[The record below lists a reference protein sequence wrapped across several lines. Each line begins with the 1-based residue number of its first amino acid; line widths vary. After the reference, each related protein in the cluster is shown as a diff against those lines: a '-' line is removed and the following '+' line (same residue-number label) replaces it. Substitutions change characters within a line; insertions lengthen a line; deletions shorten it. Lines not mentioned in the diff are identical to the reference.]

1 MNSVYYNGAN
11 ERLIH
16 EADQL
21 ISYLERGSPVLKF
34 YPRKRPERRTLS
46 VRRETHQ
53 IIIFRNGTPQRHT
66 FEGTL
71 DIRDIKEVRV
81 GKSSKD
87 FERWPEETKRIE
99 NSKCFTIYYGT
110 EFKLRSVS
118 FVAQTDKECETWV
131 KGIRF
136 LVEEAISTPYPL
148 QIERWLRREFY
159 TIENSHEKITLKEIK
174 AFLPKI
180 NCKISTSKLR
190 DIFQEVDTGKR
201 GEIGFDDFSIL
212 YHRLIFDE
220 NNVHDI
226 FDKYSH
232 YCENGTTITL
242 REFQRFLIVE
252 QNDKLGEDEAKTSQY
267 IRDYLRDPQRD
278 ISEPYLTLNEFI
290 EMLFS
295 KHNTIWDSKHNQV
308 TQDMTKP
315 LSHYWISSSHNTYLT
330 GDQFSS
336 ESSLEAYVRCLRSCC
351 RCIELDC
358 WDGPD
363 GMPFIYHGHTLTTKI
378 RFMDVLRT
386 IKEHAFVASDYPLIL
401 SIEDN
406 CSLPQQRRMAN
417 AFQDVFG
424 DMLLVQAIEKNE
436 TSLPSPYDLRRKIIL
451 KHKKLPEG
459 AEENSFAVRLEEG
472 KDMDLRN
479 SIKNGILLLE
489 DPVDKEWNPHAFVL
503 TENKLYYTENY
514 SAPSETDIDS
524 DGEPELDT
532 SSIPQDELHFGE
544 CWFHGKLTGNRQEA
558 EDLLK
563 AHAHLGD
570 GTFLVR
576 ESVTFVGDYCLSFWR
591 QGKVNHCRIKLKQ
604 ERGITKYY
612 LIETICFDSLYSL
625 ITHYR
630 QHPLRSQE
638 FLITL
643 KDPVPQPNKHEGKDW
658 YHPHCSRAQAEELL
672 RKVNIDGAF
681 LVRPSEKEHGSYA
694 ISFRT
699 EKEIKHCRIR
709 LEGRLYTIGTVKFES
724 LVELVSYYEKNPL
737 YKKVKLSYPISE
749 EAIRRI
755 IAEPD
760 DCSVYGTPGYMD
772 PTSFSSRVTVKA
784 LYDYRARQDDE
795 LSFCKHAIITNVDK
809 PDEGWW
815 RGDYGGKRHHW
826 FPANYV
832 EEVDVPHLPEI
843 AGCLDNENAALGS
856 LQQGVVDVLG
866 AVVELVVGEESGAAR
881 WLVRIQTPTMCS
893 PFDMA
898 APTREIALE
907 WLAAIKEAAHSA
919 SARSL
924 QHRKMERTWRIAKE
938 MSDLIVYCRSV
949 AFNADKL
956 KSKNFIFNEMS
967 SFPET
972 KAERFMCQQEASQAY
987 FIKYHTIQLSRI
999 YPKGQ
1004 RIDSS
1009 NYNPVPFWNAGSQM
1023 VALNYQTPDKAMQV
1037 NMGKFK
1043 ENGGCGYILKPEFM
1057 FDERYTPQ
1065 DRRCVERKVK
1075 PVTVMLRVIAA
1086 RHLCKSGRGTASPF
1100 VEVEIIGADYDS
1112 GVKLVTKTV
1121 TDNGINPIWNDICEF
1136 DVANPDLALIRFL
1149 IQDEDIFGD
1158 PNFIGQATYPLKCLR
1173 TGYRSISLTNGF
1185 SEELELSSL
1194 LVHIIITPSR
1204 LHSLP

>member
-1 MNSVYYNGAN
+1 MTSVCYNGAN
-11 ERLIH
+11 DRLIH

-21 ISYLERGSPVLKF
+21 ISYIERGSTVLKF
-34 YPRKRPERRTLS
+34 YPRKRPERRTLT

-53 IIIFRNGTPQRHT
+53 VIWYRNGAPQRHA
-66 FEGTL
+66 FEGAL
-71 DIRDIKEVRV
+71 DIRDVKEVRV

-87 FERWPEETKRIE
+87 FERWPEELKRLE
-99 NSKCFTIYYGT
+99 HSKCFTIYYGT
-110 EFKLRSVS
+110 EFKLRSAS
-118 FVAQTDKECETWV
+118 FAAQTDKECEAWV

-136 LVEEAISTPYPL
+136 LVEEAVNASYPL
-148 QIERWLRREFY
+148 QIERWLRKEFY
-159 TIENSHEKITLKEIK
+159 AIENAQEKITLKEVK

-190 DIFQEVDTGKR
+190 DIFQEVDTSKR

-212 YHRLIFDE
+212 YHKLIFDE
-220 NNVHDI
+220 NNVNEI
-226 FDKYSH
+226 FDKCSL
-232 YCENGTTITL
+232 YCANVTTITL
-242 REFQRFLIVE
+242 REFQRFLLVE
-252 QNDKLGEDEAKTSQY
+252 QHDRMGDDEVRASQF

-278 ISEPYLTLNEFI
+278 IYEPYFTLNEFI

-295 KHNTIWDSKHNQV
+295 KQNTIWDSRHGNV

-336 ESSLEAYVRCLRSCC
+336 ESSVEAYVRCLRSGC

-363 GMPFIYHGHTLTTKI
+363 GTPFIYHGHTLTTKI

-386 IKEHAFVASDYPLIL
+386 IKEHAFFTSDYPLIL

-406 CSLPQQRRMAN
+406 CSLPQQRRMAS

-424 DMLLVQAIEKNE
+424 EMLLTQPTEKNE
-436 TSLPSPYDLRRKIIL
+436 SSLPSPHELRRKIIL

-459 AEENSFAVRLEEG
+459 AEENSFAVRQEEG
-472 KDMDLRN
+472 KDLDLRN

-489 DPVDKEWNPHAFVL
+489 DPTDNEWYPHAFVL

-514 SAPSETDIDS
+514 STQVETDADS
-524 DGEPELDT
+524 DGEPDVDT
-532 SSIPQDELHFGE
+532 SCSVPQDELHFGE
-544 CWFHGKLTGNRQEA
+544 CWFHGKLAGNRQEA
-558 EDLLK
+558 EDLLR

-604 ERGITKYY
+604 ERGVIKYY
-612 LIETICFDSLYSL
+612 LIDTVCFDSLYSL

-643 KDPVPQPNKHEGKDW
+643 KEPVPQPNKHEGKDW
-658 YHPHCSRAQAEELL
+658 FLSNCSRAHAEELL
-672 RKVNIDGAF
+672 RKANTDGAF
-681 LVRPSEKEHGSYA
+681 LVRPSEKEQGSFA

-699 EKEIKHCRIR
+699 QKEIKHCRIKQ
-709 LEGRLYTIGTVKFES
+709 EGRLYTIGTVKFES

-737 YKKVKLSYPISE
+737 YKKVKLEFPISE
-749 EAIRRI
+749 DIVRRI
-755 IAEPD
+755 ISEPD
-760 DCSVYGTPGYMD
+760 DNSVYGTPGYMD
-772 PTSFSSRVTVKA
+772 PTSFRSKVTVKA

-832 EEVDVPHLPEI
+832 QEIESKIPELT
-843 AGCLDNENAALGS
+843 GSRESESAALGS
-856 LQQGVVDVLG
+856 LQKGVVDVLG
-866 AVVELVVGEESGAAR
+866 AVVELVVGEESGSAR
-881 WLVRIQTPTMCS
+881 WLVRIQSSSMCQ

-907 WLAAIKEAAHSA
+907 WLSAIKEAAHSA

-949 AFNADKL
+949 AFNQDRLRNKG
-956 KSKNFIFNEMS
+956 FIFNEMS

-972 KAERFMCQQEASQAY
+972 KAERLMCVQENQ
-987 FIKYHTIQLSRI
+987 FFLRYHTIQLSRI

-1009 NYNPVPFWNAGSQM
+1009 NYNPVSFWNTGSQM
-1023 VALNYQTPDKAMQV
+1023 VALNYQTPDKPMQI

-1043 ENGGCGYILKPEFM
+1043 ENGGCGFILKPDFM
-1057 FDERYTPQ
+1057 FDEGYNPYDKRSI
-1065 DRRCVERKVK
+1065 EKKVS
-1075 PVTVMLRVIAA
+1075 PVTVMLRVIGA

-1100 VEVEIIGADYDS
+1100 VEVEIIGAEYDS

-1136 DVANPDLALIRFL
+1136 EVANPDLALIRFL
-1149 IQDEDIFGD
+1149 VQDEDMFGD
-1158 PNFIGQATYPLKCLR
+1158 PNFIGQATYPFKCLR
-1173 TGYRSISLTNGF
+1173 TGYRSVILNNSY

-1194 LVHIIITPSR
+1194 LVHICLIQNR
-1204 LHSLP
+1204 

>member
-1 MNSVYYNGAN
+1 MNPVYFNGSN
-11 ERLIH
+11 NRLIH

-21 ISYLERGSPVLKF
+21 ISYLERGSSVLKF

-53 IIIFRNGTPQRHT
+53 IILFRNGAPQRNT
-66 FEGTL
+66 LEGSL
-71 DIRDIKEVRV
+71 DIRDIKEVRI

-87 FERWPEETKRIE
+87 FERWPEEIKRLE
-99 NSKCFTIYYGT
+99 SSKCFTIYYGT

-131 KGIRF
+131 KGIRS
-136 LVEEAISTPYPL
+136 LLEEAFNTPYPL
-148 QIERWLRREFY
+148 QIERWLRKEFY
-159 TIENSHEKITLKEIK
+159 AIENSHEKISLKEVK

-190 DIFQEVDTGKR
+190 DIFQEIDTSKR

-226 FDKYSH
+226 FDKYSM
-232 YCENGTTITL
+232 YCANGSTITL
-242 REFQRFLIVE
+242 HEFQRFLLVE
-252 QNDKLGEDEAKTSQY
+252 QHDKLGEDDVKVSQF

-278 ISEPYLTLNEFI
+278 IYEPYLTLNEFI

-295 KHNTIWDSKHNQV
+295 KQNTIWDSKYNNV

-386 IKEHAFVASDYPLIL
+386 IKEHAFIASDYPLIL

-417 AFQDVFG
+417 AFLDVFG
-424 DMLLVQAIEKNE
+424 DMLLVQPNEKNE

-459 AEENSFAVRLEEG
+459 AEENSFAVRQEEG
-472 KDMDLRN
+472 KDIDLRN

-489 DPVDKEWNPHAFVL
+489 DPVDKEWHPHAFVL

-514 SAPSETDIDS
+514 STPSETDADS
-524 DGEPELDT
+524 DGEPEGDT
-532 SSIPQDELHFGE
+532 CSIPQDELHFGE
-544 CWFHGKLTGNRQEA
+544 CWFHGKLAGNRQEA
-558 EDLLK
+558 EDLLR

-604 ERGITKYY
+604 ERGLTKYY
-612 LIETICFDSLYSL
+612 LIDTVCFDSLYSL

-643 KDPVPQPNKHEGKDW
+643 KEPVPQPNKHEGKDW

-672 RKVNIDGAF
+672 RKANIDGAF
-681 LVRPSEKEHGSYA
+681 LVRPSEKEQGSFA

-699 EKEIKHCRIR
+699 EKEIKHCRIK

-724 LVELVSYYEKNPL
+724 LVELVSYYEKHPL
-737 YKKVKLSYPISE
+737 YKKVKLWYPISE
-749 EAIRRI
+749 DIIRRI
-755 IAEPD
+755 ITEPD
-760 DCSVYGTPGYMD
+760 DSSVYGTPGYMD
-772 PTSFSSRVTVKA
+772 PTSFSSKVTVKA

-832 EEVDVPHLPEI
+832 QEIDMPHMPDI
-843 AGCLDNENAALGS
+843 TGCLDNENAALGS
-856 LQQGVVDVLG
+856 LQKGVVDVLG
-866 AVVELVVGEESGAAR
+866 AVVELVVGEESGLAR
-881 WLVRIQTPTMCS
+881 WLVRIQSPSMCA

-907 WLAAIKEAAHSA
+907 WLSAIKEAAHSA
-919 SARSL
+919 SARSI

-949 AFNADKL
+949 AFNQDRLRNKG
-956 KSKNFIFNEMS
+956 FIFNEMS

-972 KAERFMCQQEASQAY
+972 KAERIMCQQETTQT
-987 FIKYHTIQLSRI
+987 FFLKYHTIQLSRI

-1009 NYNPVPFWNAGSQM
+1009 NYNPVPFWNVGSQM
-1023 VALNYQTPDKAMQV
+1023 VALNYQTPDKPMQV

-1043 ENGGCGYILKPEFM
+1043 ENGGCGFILKPEFM
-1057 FDERYTPQ
+1057 FDERYSPQ
-1065 DRRCVERKVK
+1065 DRRSIEKKVK
-1075 PVTVMLRVIAA
+1075 PVTVMLRIIAA
-1086 RHLCKSGRGTASPF
+1086 RHLCKLGRGTASPF

-1112 GVKLVTKTV
+1112 GVKLVTKTI

-1136 DVANPDLALIRFL
+1136 EVANPDLALIRFVV
-1149 IQDEDIFGD
+1149 QDEDIFGD
-1158 PNFIGQATYPLKCLR
+1158 PNFIGQATYPFKCLR
-1173 TGYRSISLTNGF
+1173 TGYRSVTLTNGF

-1194 LVHIIITPSR
+1194 LLHISFIQT
-1204 LHSLP
+1204 H

>member
-1 MNSVYYNGAN
+1 MNPVCYNGGN
-11 ERLIH
+11 RLIY

-21 ISYLERGSPVLKF
+21 ISTVERGLSFNK
-34 YPRKRPERRTLS
+34 YYSRKRPERRFVTG
-46 VRRETHQ
+46 RRETLQ
-53 IIIFRNGTPQRHT
+53 IIWCRILGSGRNVYDGA
-66 FEGTL
+66 L

-87 FERWPEETKRIE
+87 FERWPDETKKLD
-99 NSKCFTIYYGT
+99 NSKCFTIFYGS
-110 EFKLRSVS
+110 EFKLRAAS
-118 FVAQTDKECETWV
+118 FAALTDKECEGWL
-131 KGIRF
+131 KGITF
-136 LVEEAISTPYPL
+136 LIDEAHKASYPL
-148 QIERWLRREFY
+148 QIERWLRKEFY
-159 TIENSHEKITLKEIK
+159 NIENGNQHITLKDVK

-190 DIFQEVDTGKR
+190 DLFQEVDTSR
-201 GEIGFDDFSIL
+201 SGEIGFDDFSIL
-212 YHRLIFDE
+212 YQKIIFDL

-226 FDKYSH
+226 FDKYSL
-232 YCENGTTITL
+232 YCQNGSTITL
-242 REFQRFLIVE
+242 REFQSFLRIE
-252 QNDKLGEDEAKTSQY
+252 QHDKLGDDEAKASQF

-278 ISEPYLTLNEFI
+278 IYEPYFTLHEFI

-295 KHNTIWDSKHNQV
+295 KQNSIWDSKNNVV

-336 ESSLEAYVRCLRSCC
+336 ESSLEAYVRCLRSGC

-363 GMPFIYHGHTLTTKI
+363 GTPFIYHGHTLTTKI

-386 IKEHAFVASDYPLIL
+386 IKEHAFVASEYPLIL

-406 CSLPQQRRMAN
+406 CSLPQQRRMAS

-424 DMLLVQAIEKNE
+424 EMLLVQPFEKSE
-436 TSLPSPYDLRRKIIL
+436 TCLPSPYDLRKKIIL

-459 AEENSFAVRLEEG
+459 AEENSFAVRQEEG
-472 KDMDLRN
+472 KDLDLRN

-503 TENKLYYTENY
+503 TENKLYYTEHY
-514 SAPSETDIDS
+514 SAQGETDVES
-524 DGEPELDT
+524 DGEPESEA
-532 SSIPQDELHFGE
+532 SSIPQDELHFSE
-544 CWFHGKLTGNRQEA
+544 CWFHGKLAGNRQEA
-558 EDLLK
+558 EDLLRL
-563 AHAHLGD
+563 HSQLGD

-604 ERGITKYY
+604 DRGVTKYY
-612 LIETICFDSLYSL
+612 LIDTVCFDSLYSL

-643 KDPVPQPNKHEGKDW
+643 KEPVPQPNKHEDKEW
-658 YHPHCSRAQAEELL
+658 YHPYCTRAQAEELL
-672 RKVNIDGAF
+672 RKANTDGAF
-681 LVRPSEKEHGSYA
+681 LVRPSEKDQSSFA

-699 EKEIKHCRIR
+699 EKEIKHCRIK

-724 LVELVSYYEKNPL
+724 LVELVSYYEKHPL
-737 YKKVKLSYPISE
+737 YKKVKLWFPISE
-749 EAIRRI
+749 DIVRRI
-755 IAEPD
+755 ITEPD
-760 DCSVYGTPGYMD
+760 DTCVYATPGYMD
-772 PTSFSSRVTVKA
+772 PTSFTSKVTVKA
-784 LYDYRARQDDE
+784 LYDYRARQEDE
-795 LSFCKHAIITNVDK
+795 LSFCKHSIITNVDK

-815 RGDYGGKRHHW
+815 RGDYGGIRQHW
-826 FPANYV
+826 FPSNYV
-832 EEVDVPHLPEI
+832 QEIVAPHISDGTGLE
-843 AGCLDNENAALGS
+843 NESAALGS
-856 LQQGVVDVLG
+856 LQKGVVDVLG
-866 AVVELVVGEESGAAR
+866 AVVELVVGEESGSAR
-881 WLVRIQTPTMCS
+881 WLVRIQSPSMCA

-907 WLAAIKEAAHSA
+907 WLSAIKEAAYSA

-924 QHRKMERTWRIAKE
+924 QHRKMERSFRIAKE
-938 MSDLIVYCRSV
+938 MSDLIVYCRSIT
-949 AFNADKL
+949 FNQERIRTKG
-956 KSKNFIFNEMS
+956 FMYNEMS

-972 KAERFMCQQEASQAY
+972 KAEKLMCQQETA
-987 FIKYHTIQLSRI
+987 FFLKYHTIQLSRI

-1009 NYNPVPFWNAGSQM
+1009 NYNPVPFWNVGSQM
-1023 VALNYQTPDKAMQV
+1023 VAMNYQTPDKPMQI

-1043 ENGGCGYILKPEFM
+1043 ENGCCGYVLKPEFM
-1057 FDERYTPQ
+1057 FEDYNPYDKKSIEK
-1065 DRRCVERKVK
+1065 KVK
-1075 PVTVMLRVIAA
+1075 PVKVMLRVIGA
-1086 RHLCKSGRGTASPF
+1086 RHLIKSGRGTASPS

-1112 GVKLVTKTV
+1112 GTKLVTKTV
-1121 TDNGINPIWNDICEF
+1121 ADNGLNPIWNDFCEF
-1136 DVANPDLALIRFL
+1136 EIANPDLALIRFL
-1149 IQDEDIFGD
+1149 VQDEDMFGD
-1158 PNFIGQATYPLKCLR
+1158 RNFIGQATFPVKCLR
-1173 TGYRSISLTNGF
+1173 TGYRSVPLTNGF

-1194 LVHIIITPSR
+1194 LVHVAFISGR
-1204 LHSLP
+1204 

>member
-1 MNSVYYNGAN
+1 MNPVCYNGGAHD
-11 ERLIH
+11 RLIH

-21 ISYLERGSPVLKF
+21 ISQIERGSTILKF
-34 YPRKRPERRTLS
+34 YPRKRPERRSLS

-53 IIIFRNGTPQRHT
+53 IIWSRTGVSLKNAY
-66 FEGTL
+66 EGAL

-81 GKSSKD
+81 GKASKH
-87 FERWPEETKRIE
+87 FERWPEEMKRLD
-99 NSKCFTIYYGT
+99 NTKCFTIYYGT
-110 EFKLRSVS
+110 EFKLRAASLA
-118 FVAQTDKECETWV
+118 AQTDKECEAWV

-136 LVEEAISTPYPL
+136 LIEEALNASYPL
-148 QIERWLRREFY
+148 QIERWLRKEFY
-159 TIENSHEKITLKEIK
+159 AIENANENITLKEVK
-174 AFLPKI
+174 GFLPKI
-180 NCKISTSKLR
+180 NCKISTNKLR
-190 DIFQEVDTGKR
+190 DLFQEVDTDKR
-201 GEIGFDDFSIL
+201 GEIGFDDFSCL
-212 YHRLIFDE
+212 YQKLIFDE

-226 FDKYSH
+226 FDKYSL
-232 YCENGTTITL
+232 YCKNGSTITL
-242 REFQRFLIVE
+242 REFQSFLRVE
-252 QNDKLGEDEAKTSQY
+252 QHDRLGDDEAVASQF

-278 ISEPYLTLNEFI
+278 TYEPYFTLHEFI

-295 KHNTIWDSKHNQV
+295 KQNTIWDSKNDAV
-308 TQDMTKP
+308 TQDMTRP

-336 ESSLEAYVRCLRSCC
+336 ESSLEAYVRCLRAGC

-363 GMPFIYHGHTLTTKI
+363 GSPFIYHGHTLTTKI
-378 RFMDVLRT
+378 KFMDVLRT

-406 CSLPQQRRMAN
+406 CTLPQQRRMAT
-417 AFQDVFG
+417 AFQEVFG
-424 DMLLVQAIEKNE
+424 EMLVVQPFDKCE
-436 TSLPSPYDLRRKIIL
+436 SCLPSPENLRRKIIL
-451 KHKKLPEG
+451 KHKKLPDGVEDS
-459 AEENSFAVRLEEG
+459 SFAVLQEEG
-472 KDMDLRN
+472 KDLDLRN

-503 TENKLYYTENY
+503 TESKLYYTEHY
-514 SAPSETDIDS
+514 SSQTEADAES
-524 DGEPELDT
+524 DGEAEAEAPVV
-532 SSIPQDELHFGE
+532 PQDELHFGE
-544 CWFHGKLTGNRQEA
+544 CWFHGKLAGNRQEA
-558 EDLLK
+558 EELLK
-563 AHAHLGD
+563 SHAHLGD

-612 LIETICFDSLYSL
+612 LIDTVCFDSLYSL

-643 KDPVPQPNKHEGKDW
+643 REPVPQPNKHEDKEW
-658 YHPHCSRAQAEELL
+658 FHPFCTRVQAEELL
-672 RKVNIDGAF
+672 RKANTDGAF
-681 LVRPSEKEHGSYA
+681 LVRPSDKDHSSFA

-699 EKEIKHCRIR
+699 EREIKHCRIK
-709 LEGRLYTIGTVKFES
+709 LEGRLYTIGTVRFES

-737 YKKVKLSYPISE
+737 YKKVKLWFPISE
-749 EAIRRI
+749 DIVRRI
-755 IAEPD
+755 ITEPD
-760 DCSVYGTPGYMD
+760 DNSVYGTPGYMD
-772 PTSFSSRVTVKA
+772 PTAFTSKVTVKA

-795 LSFCKHAIITNVDK
+795 LSFCKQAIITNVDK
-809 PDEGWW
+809 PDDGWW
-815 RGDYGGKRHHW
+815 RGDYGGKKHHW

-832 EEVDVPHLPEI
+832 QEIEVPHISDVPGLE
-843 AGCLDNENAALGS
+843 NESAALGA
-856 LQQGVVDVLG
+856 LQKGCIDVLG
-866 AVVELVVGEESGAAR
+866 AVVELVVGEEGGAAR
-881 WLVRIQTPTMCS
+881 WLVRIQSPTMCQ

-907 WLAAIKEAAHSA
+907 WLSAIKEAAYSA

-949 AFNADKL
+949 TFNQERIRNKG
-956 KSKNFIFNEMS
+956 FIYNEMS

-972 KAERFMCQQEASQAY
+972 KAERLMCQQETA
-987 FIKYHTIQLSRI
+987 FFMKYHTKQMSRI

-1009 NYNPVPFWNAGSQM
+1009 NYNPVPFWNVGSQM
-1023 VALNYQTPDKAMQV
+1023 VALNYQTPDKPMQV

-1043 ENGGCGYILKPEFM
+1043 ENGGCGYVLKPDFM
-1057 FDERYTPQ
+1057 FDDTYNPFVKKSLEK
-1065 DRRCVERKVK
+1065 KVK
-1075 PVTVMLRVIAA
+1075 PTIVMLRLIGA
-1086 RHLCKSGRGTASPF
+1086 RHLIKMGRGTTSPS

-1112 GVKLVTKTV
+1112 GTKLVTKTV
-1121 TDNGINPIWNDICEF
+1121 SDNGLNPVWNDICEF
-1136 DVANPDLALIRFL
+1136 EVASPDLALIRFL
-1149 IQDEDIFGD
+1149 VQDEDMFGD
-1158 PNFIGQATYPLKCLR
+1158 RNFIGQAVFPLTCLR
-1173 TGYRSISLTNGF
+1173 TGYRSVPLTNAY

-1194 LVHIIITPSR
+1194 MVHISFISCK
-1204 LHSLP
+1204 